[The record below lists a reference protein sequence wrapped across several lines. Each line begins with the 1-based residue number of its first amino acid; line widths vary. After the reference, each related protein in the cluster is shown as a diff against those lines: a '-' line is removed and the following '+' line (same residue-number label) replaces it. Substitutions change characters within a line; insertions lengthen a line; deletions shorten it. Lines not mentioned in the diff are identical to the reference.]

1 MLKNHNG
8 ENKNLI
14 FFRRNTDA
22 LLKIDL
28 SRNFLFLFTPNCIFS
43 SPECVL
49 EYIGN
54 LTSKN
59 IVGEIW
65 EDVCKV
71 SFGDFKSSVDFPHC
85 R

>member
-8 ENKNLI
+8 ENENLI

-43 SPECVL
+43 YPECVL
-49 EYIGN
+49 EYTGN
-54 LTSKN
+54 LASQN

-71 SFGDFKSSVDFPHC
+71 SFGDFKSSVDFPH
-85 R
+85 RR

>member
-8 ENKNLI
+8 ENENLI
-14 FFRRNTDA
+14 FFRKNTDA

-43 SPECVL
+43 YPKCVL

-54 LTSKN
+54 LASKN

-65 EDVCKV
+65 EDVYKV
-71 SFGDFKSSVDFPHC
+71 SFVEF
-85 R
+85 

>member
-28 SRNFLFLFTPNCIFS
+28 SRNFSSYLHQIVFLATQN
-43 SPECVL
+43 V
-49 EYIGN
+49 Y
-54 LTSKN
+54 
-59 IVGEIW
+59 
-65 EDVCKV
+65 
-71 SFGDFKSSVDFPHC
+71 
-85 R
+85 